1 MDPKQRKRAVCLNII
16 APCAAIVLI
25 IGFLAWLLWP
35 TDPEFTVVDH
45 HIRDV
50 NKDLF
55 PPTLTFKMDVTVKV
69 RNKSVYTFKYDS
81 LNMTIRHDGNLLAV
95 VEPTSGG
102 GAIAGKAV
110 SLVNAT
116 LDVDMIKIIK
126 HSPSLIADL
135 FTHLGAIPLVMQAN
149 VTNAK
154 FGIGIFTP
162 SYKIYFLTPS
172 LSLRESNSLKVGLW
186 LVILN
191 KEDIT
196 FIG

>member
-1 MDPKQRKRAVCLNII
+1 MDSKQRKRAVCLNII
-16 APCAAIVLI
+16 APCAAILLI
-25 IGFLAWLLWP
+25 IALLAWLLWP

-69 RNKSVYTFKYDS
+69 RNRSVYTFKYDS

-95 VEPTSGG
+95 VEPTNGG
-102 GAIAGKAV
+102 GTTIAGKDV

-116 LDVDMIKIIK
+116 LDIDMLKIIK

-149 VTNAK
+149 VTNPK
-154 FGIGIFTP
+154 FGIGVFTP
-162 SYKIYFLTPS
+162 PYK
-172 LSLRESNSLKVGLW
+172 G
-186 LVILN
+186 
-191 KEDIT
+191 
-196 FIG
+196 